1 MITQDART
9 PSHASIEL
17 GAVVVSDLVKTYAT
31 PDGGGFNAVDGM
43 HFAVEA
49 GEIFGIL
56 GPNGAG
62 KTTTLEIIE
71 GVKRPTSGSA
81 TVLGMDIGA
90 DARRISEVIGVQL
103 QAASYFE
110 HLRLGEILELFGSF
124 YERSLAADQLLEMV
138 GLTDKRNAL
147 VRELSGGQAQ
157 RFSIVAALVNDPQ
170 IVFLDEPTTGLDPQ
184 ARRNLWD
191 VIQHLNGD
199 LGKTVVLTTHYME
212 EAEVLSHR
220 VGIVDAGR
228 MVSIDTPAGLIAGLG
243 VGNRIEF
250 GVDGDFAM
258 DGIERLPGF
267 IDVSPI
273 VNGTVRYR
281 ASVDTPNL
289 AVPALYQW
297 ARNNDNELLDVNVR
311 SATLE
316 DVFLATTGKKLRD

>member
-1 MITQDART
+1 MMTQEATT
-9 PSHASIEL
+9 PDVLQTPAA
-17 GAVVVSDLVKTYAT
+17 AVAVDGLVKTYST
-31 PDGGGFNAVDGM
+31 PDGGEFNAVDGM
-43 HFAVEA
+43 HFAVES

-71 GVKRPTSGSA
+71 GVKRPTSGTAS
-81 TVLGMDIGA
+81 VLGMDIVSDSRG
-90 DARRISEVIGVQL
+90 ISEVIGVQL

-124 YERSLAADQLLEMV
+124 YEQALPADRLLDMV
-138 GLTDKRNAL
+138 GLLEKRRAL

-191 VIQHLNGD
+191 VIQHLNTD

-228 MVSIDTPAGLIAGLG
+228 MVAIDTPAGLIAGLG

-250 GVDGDFAM
+250 GLDGPAP
-258 DGIERLPGF
+258 IAEAERLPGLLD
-267 IDVSPI
+267 ITPV

-281 ASVDTPNL
+281 ASVDAPNL

-297 ARNNDNELLDVNVR
+297 ARDHDTELVDVNVR

-316 DVFLATTGKKLRD
+316 DVFLATTGKTLRD

>member
-1 MITQDART
+1 MITQNAAT
-9 PSHASIEL
+9 LASTQTRN
-17 GAVVVSDLVKTYAT
+17 GAVVVDGLVKTYST
-31 PDGGGFNAVDGM
+31 PDGGELNAVDGM
-43 HFAVEA
+43 HFTVEG

-71 GVKRPTSGSA
+71 GVKRPTSGRAS
-81 TVLGMDIGA
+81 VLGMDA
-90 DARRISEVIGVQL
+90 ASDARRISEVIGVQL

-110 HLRLGEILELFGSF
+110 HLRLAEILELFGSF
-124 YERSLAADQLLEMV
+124 YERALPADQLLDMV
-138 GLTDKRNAL
+138 GLLEKRKAL

-184 ARRNLWD
+184 ARRNLWE
-191 VIQHLNGD
+191 VVQHLNSD

-228 MVSIDTPAGLIAGLG
+228 MVTIDTPAGLIAGLG

-250 GVDGDFAM
+250 GIDGPAPI

-267 IDVSPI
+267 LDVSPI
-273 VNGTVRYR
+273 VNGTVRYC
-281 ASVDTPNL
+281 ASIDMPNL
-289 AVPALYQW
+289 AVPALYEW
-297 ARNNDNELLDVNVR
+297 ARAHDVDLVDVNVR

-316 DVFLATTGKKLRD
+316 DVFLATTGKTLRD

>member
-1 MITQDART
+1 MITQEPAMET
-9 PSHASIEL
+9 PTGASV
-17 GAVVVSDLVKTYAT
+17 GAVIVEDLVKTYQT
-31 PDGGGFNAVDGM
+31 PDGEDFNAVDGM
-43 HFAVEA
+43 RFTVET
-49 GEIFGIL
+49 GEVFGIL

-71 GVKRPTSGSA
+71 GVKRATSGTA
-81 TVLGMDIGA
+81 RVLGMDIES
-90 DARRISEVIGVQL
+90 DSRRISQVIGVQL

-110 HLRLGEILELFGSF
+110 HLRLAEILELFGSF
-124 YERSLAADQLLEMV
+124 YEQALSADELLDMV
-138 GLTDKRNAL
+138 GLLGKRKAL

-170 IVFLDEPTTGLDPQ
+170 VVFLDEPTTGLDPQ

-191 VIQHLNGD
+191 VIQHLNSD

-228 MVSIDTPAGLIAGLG
+228 MVTVDTPAGLIAGLG

-250 GVDGDFAM
+250 GFVGPAPLDAV
-258 DGIERLPGF
+258 ERLPG
-267 IDVSPI
+267 IVDLSPM

-281 ASVDTPNL
+281 ASVTAPDL
-289 AVPALYQW
+289 AVPALYEW
-297 ARNNDNELLDVNVR
+297 ARSHDTELVDVNVR

-316 DVFLATTGKKLRD
+316 DVFLATTGKTLRD

>member
-1 MITQDART
+1 MTERVLTLEGVYAGYDNV
-9 PSHASIEL
+9 
-17 GAVVVSDLVKTYAT
+17 AVVRDINLH
-31 PDGGGFNAVDGM
+31 VDR
-43 HFAVEA
+43 
-49 GEIFGIL
+49 GEVVALL

-71 GVKRPTSGSA
+71 GVKRPTSGTA
-81 TVLGMDIGA
+81 TVLGREIGH
-90 DARRISEVIGVQL
+90 DARQISEVIGVQL

-124 YERSLAADQLLEMV
+124 YEQSLPAGQLLDMV
-138 GLTDKRNAL
+138 GLTEKRSAL

-170 IVFLDEPTTGLDPQ
+170 VVFLDEPTTGLDPQ

-191 VIQHLNGD
+191 VIQHLNTD

-220 VGIVDAGR
+220 VGIIDAGR
-228 MVSIDTPAGLIAGLG
+228 MVSIDTPAGLIADLG
-243 VGNRIEF
+243 VGSRVEF
-250 GVDGDFAM
+250 GVDGDLSI
-258 DGIERLPGF
+258 DGIEGLPGF
-267 IDVSPI
+267 LDVSPI
-273 VNGTVRYR
+273 ANGTVRYR
-281 ASVDTPNL
+281 ASVDTPDL

-297 ARNNDNELLDVNVR
+297 AKDNHTELLDVNVR

-316 DVFLATTGKKLRD
+316 DVFLATTGKTLRD

>member
-1 MITQDART
+1 VITQEARSAAHSST
-9 PSHASIEL
+9 AK

-31 PDGGGFNAVDGM
+31 PDGGEFNAVDGM

-49 GEIFGIL
+49 GEVFGIL

-71 GVKRPTSGSA
+71 GVKRPTSGTA
-81 TVLGMDIGA
+81 TVLGMDIGR
-90 DARRISEVIGVQL
+90 DARRISEAIGVQL

-124 YERSLAADQLLEMV
+124 YEQTLPAEQLLEMV
-138 GLTDKRNAL
+138 GLTEKRNAL

-157 RFSIVAALVNDPQ
+157 RFSIVAALVNDPE

-184 ARRNLWD
+184 ARRNLWE
-191 VIQHLNGD
+191 VIQHLNSD

-250 GVDGDFAM
+250 GVDGDTPI

-267 IDVSPI
+267 LGVSPI

-281 ASVDTPNL
+281 ASVEAPNL

-297 ARNNDNELLDVNVR
+297 ARDHNTELLDVKVR

>member
-1 MITQDART
+1 MMTDEPNTPAYPRT
-9 PSHASIEL
+9 TPT
-17 GAVVVSDLVKTYAT
+17 AVAVDGLVKTYPT
-31 PDGGGFNAVDGM
+31 PDGDEFNAVDGM
-43 HFAVEA
+43 SFTVET

-71 GVKRPTSGSA
+71 GVKRPTSGTAS
-81 TVLGMDIGA
+81 VLGMDIGS
-90 DARRISEVIGVQL
+90 DAGRISEVIGVQL

-110 HLRLGEILELFGSF
+110 HLRLAEILELFGSF
-124 YERSLAADQLLEMV
+124 YGQALPADRLLDMV
-138 GLTDKRNAL
+138 GLLEKRNAL
-147 VRELSGGQAQ
+147 VRELSGDQAQ

-191 VIQHLNGD
+191 VIQHLNSD

-228 MVSIDTPAGLIAGLG
+228 MVTIDTPAGLIAGLG

-250 GVDGDFAM
+250 GVDGPAP
-258 DGIERLPGF
+258 IEEAERLPGLLD
-267 IDVSPI
+267 ITPV

-281 ASVDTPNL
+281 ASVGAPNL

-297 ARNNDNELLDVNVR
+297 AQDHDTELVDVNVR

-316 DVFLATTGKKLRD
+316 DVFLATTGKTLRD